1 MSAASSKEMN
11 PLSLNTLRS
20 RRRTFWLGAAAV
32 VAATTLSA
40 CASSSGGSAAPGAGG
55 GTGSSG
61 AASTALTIETHSGP
75 LGTFLT
81 DGSGKTLYMF
91 ASDTSSKSTCSGPC
105 AVFWPPVTDTATPT
119 VSGTASMSDV
129 GSIMR
134 ADGSTQVTYNGH
146 PLYYFKDDSGAGD
159 TSGQGNNTFGAK
171 WWVLS
176 AKGTPIEGAASSGGA
191 PSPAS
196 PASKS
201 SSSSSAPAAG
211 GWA

>member
-1 MSAASSKEMN
+1 MSTVSPKEMN

-20 RRRTFWLGAAAV
+20 LRRTFWLGAAAV

-40 CASSSGGSAAPGAGG
+40 CASSSAGSTAPAAGGS
-55 GTGSSG
+55 TGSSS

-81 DGSGKTLYMF
+81 DGTGKTLYMF
-91 ASDTSSKSTCSGPC
+91 ASDTSMKSTCSDQC
-105 AVFWPPVTDTATPT
+105 AVFWPPVTDSSTPT
-119 VSGTASMSDV
+119 VTGAASMSDV
-129 GSIMR
+129 GAIMR

-146 PLYYFKDDSGAGD
+146 PLYYFKDDAAAGD
-159 TSGQGNNTFGAK
+159 TTGQGNNTFGAK

-176 AKGTPIEGAASSGGA
+176 AKGTPIEAAAAAGGA

-196 PASKS
+196 KPST
-201 SSSSSAPAAG
+201 SSSAPAAG